1 MISTAAVGH
10 GDIKQ
15 RRGGIRQHSEET
27 AREEQYVSR
36 EQIKNVDGADRSS
49 ACMEQALRD
58 HGRAAMSVDE
68 RAETAL
74 REHGRDRRGTADE
87 NLDEMGAHVGVRR

>member
-1 MISTAAVGH
+1 MISTAAVEH

-15 RRGGIRQHSEET
+15 QGAASGSTVRRRYE
-27 AREEQYVSR
+27 
-36 EQIKNVDGADRSS
+36 RSS
-49 ACMEQALRD
+49 TRAGSRSRTWMEQTDRARGWSPD